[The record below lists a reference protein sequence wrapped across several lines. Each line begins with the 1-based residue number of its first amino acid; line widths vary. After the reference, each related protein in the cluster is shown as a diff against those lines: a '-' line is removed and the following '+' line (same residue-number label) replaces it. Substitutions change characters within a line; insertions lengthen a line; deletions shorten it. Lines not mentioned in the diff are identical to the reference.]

1 MAAVTVLVGVHLL
14 AVSARSFLVFNLSLV
29 ICWIAF
35 ALILVGEHRKAVQ
48 YMNNLA

>member
-1 MAAVTVLVGVHLL
+1 MLL
-14 AVSARSFLVFNLSLV
+14 AFTGMMFLLSLI

-35 ALILVGEHRKAVQ
+35 TLILVGEHRKAVQ

>member
-1 MAAVTVLVGVHLL
+1 MLL
-14 AVSARSFLVFNLSLV
+14 AFTGMMFLLSLI